1 MNEFEKLVESI
12 KEITVDADKFYNKNN
27 KSAGKRL
34 RKRMQEIKAMA
45 QAVRVE
51 VLKTTKNEE

>member
-1 MNEFEKLVESI
+1 MNEFEKLDELI
-12 KEITVDADKFYNKNN
+12 KEVVVDADKFYNKNN

-34 RKRMQEIKAMA
+34 RKKMQEVKTMA

-51 VLKTTKNEE
+51 VLEITKEKK

>member
-12 KEITVDADKFYNKNN
+12 KEIVVDADKFYNKKN

-34 RKRMQEIKAMA
+34 RKRMQEIKVMA
-45 QAVRVE
+45 QAVRTE
-51 VLKTTKNEE
+51 VLTITKNEE

>member
-12 KEITVDADKFYNKNN
+12 KESIVDADKFYNKNN

-45 QAVRVE
+45 QAVRTE
-51 VLKTTKNEE
+51 VLTITKNEE